1 MLNAKIIKLLKNKM
15 GKNEDDLGYNDN
27 FLKYLLRK

>member
-15 GKNEDDLGYNDN
+15 GKNVDDLGDSDN
-27 FLKYLLRK
+27 FLKSLLTK